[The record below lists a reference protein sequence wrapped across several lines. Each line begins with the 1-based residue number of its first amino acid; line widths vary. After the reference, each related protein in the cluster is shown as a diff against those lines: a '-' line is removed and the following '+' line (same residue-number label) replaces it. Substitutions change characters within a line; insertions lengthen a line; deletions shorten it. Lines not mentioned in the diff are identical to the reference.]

1 MIDLRKRESKSNI
14 NEGEWPKGVSG
25 IIGNIRDL
33 ASRYIRSHKNATTSE
48 VVDYI
53 LDTIEK
59 LPDGNMKNVSKDT
72 IEKLVKDYNLD
83 EKVFDPEKEYLRTIN
98 RYNAAR
104 AGRDVPGMTR
114 GDQIDYLLSTWNY
127 STEEYDAVWA
137 EFQKRCPNW
146 LKKPRKENIE
156 YIEKETDMIDL
167 REKKTSK
174 HEDDM
179 EIKFVNKG
187 DEFKSEKADDVKI
200 VDIEKKD
207 DKTEV
212 TYKLGD
218 EEKKND
224 IEDVIKMLNGA
235 EYKKVDDK
243 KDEKKACEDG
253 DEEKPEEE
261 PVEEKKSCEE
271 DDAEETPDEEEPAEE
286 KKTKKESVEDDSVE
300 VTLTEDFHV
309 PGTDIILEKGD
320 VIRVIPKQ
328 EN

>member
-33 ASRYIRSHKNATTSE
+33 ANRYIRSHKNATTSE
-48 VVDYI
+48 VVDHI
-53 LDTIEK
+53 FDTIEK

-83 EKVFDPEKEYLRTIN
+83 ENT
-98 RYNAAR
+98 
-104 AGRDVPGMTR
+104 
-114 GDQIDYLLSTWNY
+114 
-127 STEEYDAVWA
+127 
-137 EFQKRCPNW
+137 
-146 LKKPRKENIE
+146 
-156 YIEKETDMIDL
+156 EKETDMIDL

-224 IEDVIKMLNGA
+224 IEDVLKMLNGA

-243 KDEKKACEDG
+243 KDEKKACED
-253 DEEKPEEE
+253 DTEEKPEEE

-271 DDAEETPDEEEPAEE
+271 DGDKTDSEKTPDEEKPAEE
-286 KKTKKESVEDDSVE
+286 KKEAEDEKDPEDDE
-300 VTLTEDFHV
+300 IEMTLAEDFHV

-320 VIRVIPKQ
+320 VIRIIPRKD
-328 EN
+328 N